1 MYFKPIARVPWC
13 VATVWV
19 LLSASVQAAEDPK
32 PTPENTI
39 TIQLA
44 EPVKPQTFAR
54 PLKFFL
60 VDVIDRSGNAQPMLV
75 FKPRGGIFL
84 DRTPAQ
90 ITRAGLETCLKAANM
105 LAPDRESADF
115 LLTLYLF
122 NFGLS
127 DSSGMDFFGKVEF
140 AATLKNPKTSKSQ
153 QVPASGTSIAG
164 IAVRKKNIQKN
175 VQEDI
180 ERAFTD
186 ALRNLL
192 RGVKLRDAVAALDVP
207 ADAAGPAPAQ
217 AQPTTPAPPP
227 APDKPSVTRK
237 NRH

>member
-1 MYFKPIARVPWC
+1 MYFKPINRVPWH

-75 FKPRGGIFL
+75 FKARGGIFL
-84 DRTPAQ
+84 DRTPAL

-227 APDKPSVTRK
+227 APDKPSVARK